1 MINGLLMYFLTIVV
15 IGIVGGIAVALT
27 ENVVLYIIRRIAP
40 EDEDVEEIKVLTND
54 EKHTTFRYKN
64 YKITIDNTDMNDSL
78 VDKT

>member
-1 MINGLLMYFLTIVV
+1 MTGILLMYFLTIVV

-27 ENVVLYIIRRIAP
+27 ENVVIYIIRRIAP

-64 YKITIDNTDMNDSL
+64 YKITIDNTEMDDIL
-78 VDKT
+78 VDKM